1 MSAMKRYIIFLSVLW
16 ETLFVAAA
24 GLRVD
29 TASLYRKGDSV
40 RVEFEI
46 AVPRGMVGADYVERL
61 TPVVKNEADSLLL
74 DEIEIVGKRQQK
86 LRRREEALSGKAY
99 PAAPYQLDNEGD
111 TLRYDVALPY
121 ERWMGESPIAL
132 SLLCEREGCCRVEPL
147 PDIPLCGE
155 VVLRPPY
162 VPSVQ
167 PVALIPSV
175 AERLAE
181 VEKVLYPMTGYEPY
195 SESMEVW
202 RDKGALKVYFP
213 LDKSDLRRDFRDN
226 AVTLDKIVDILK
238 QIYADDRSDVGKI
251 LIVGF
256 ASPEGPTKRN
266 ERLAGARA
274 MVLKEYVNRYLSLPD
289 SLFEVAN
296 GGEAWGELRDRVA
309 ESDFDCKERM
319 LEIIDHTPDLGRR
332 EWLLRLLDGG
342 KPFAELLNSVFFEQR
357 NSGYM
362 RVYYTAVPD
371 SNAIK
376 INRAQSLI
384 DRGDFDGAI
393 ALLQPIQDDTRSLNT
408 LATAYYRRANEEEGR
423 EADRA
428 TAIALFRKAADEGDE
443 SAIQN
448 LKNIENNY

>member
-1 MSAMKRYIIFLSVLW
+1 MKRYIIFLSVFVC
-16 ETLFVAAA
+16 TLFLA
-24 GLRVD
+24 GAEVKID
-29 TASLYRKGDSV
+29 HASIHRSGDSV
-40 RVEFEI
+40 YVDFTMT
-46 AVPRGMVGADYVERL
+46 VPDRTVGSDYVQRI
-61 TPVVKNEADSLLL
+61 TPVLKNQSDSVAL
-74 DEIEIVGKRQQK
+74 DEIEIVGKRKQK
-86 LRRREEALSGKAY
+86 LRRREEVLTGKTY
-99 PAAPYQLDNEGD
+99 DPVPYQTVNGGEV
-111 TLRYDVALPY
+111 RYAVVLPY
-121 ERWMGESPIAL
+121 ESWMSETPVEL
-132 SLLCEREGCCRVEPL
+132 SLARECEGCCRVSPL
-147 PDIPLCGE
+147 PGIALCRE
-155 VVLRPPY
+155 VAVAPPY
-162 VPSVQ
+162 QPQVEPVP
-167 PVALIPSV
+167 LIPSV